1 MARPGK
7 QTSRKKKAVP
17 RKSVERP
24 FNGGQWS
31 KARFKSFII
40 SALRKASSRW
50 GPKNEVLKLARTGR
64 NQYTCAECGE
74 EKLGRKDVAVD
85 HIDPIVDP
93 AVGFTSFDD
102 WVERCFVEVGG
113 YQVLCSPCHTSKSNT
128 EKEIAKVRRA
138 EEKALA
144 KQE

>member
-1 MARPGK
+1 MAKPRRE
-7 QTSRKKKAVP
+7 SKKKPVP

-24 FNGGQWS
+24 HNGGQWS

-74 EKLGRKDVAVD
+74 GKLGRKDVAVD

-93 AVGFTSFDD
+93 AVGFVSFDE
-102 WVERCFVEVGG
+102 WVERCFVEADA
-113 YQVLCSPCHTSKSNT
+113 YQVLCKPCHSLKTDV
-128 EKEIAKVRRA
+128 EKEIASFRRKR
-138 EEKALA
+138 EKLLA
-144 KQE
+144 KQEQL